1 MLVMPDDTPAQ
12 PYQTSIELASLAPNA
27 EATVYPPA
35 RAPAAEVTDDHPKTS
50 AVVALVQLARGFAG
64 EAVDHRAR
72 VPRPAITP
80 VVGPEAQQNLSDPVI
95 SESYQELGVV

>member
-50 AVVALVQLARGFAG
+50 AVVAPVQLARGRG
-64 EAVDHRAR
+64 
-72 VPRPAITP
+72 
-80 VVGPEAQQNLSDPVI
+80 G
-95 SESYQELGVV
+95 